1 MDLNVVGVMLDAPG
15 PRLESIGLA
24 GRRRH
29 LGLVLVRVV
38 LSLQSLRLVSE
49 EDLMHFGLPSE
60 LPLTGLP
67 LGLLRLLVGLNIF
80 RFMTGNFHLAMFG
93 LNHVQI
99 NPLLLE

>member
-38 LSLQSLRLVSE
+38 LSLQSPHLVLE

-67 LGLLRLLVGLNIF
+67 LGPLRLLVGLNNF
-80 RFMTGNFHLAMFG
+80 RFITGKFRLYIF
-93 LNHVQI
+93 
-99 NPLLLE
+99 